1 MNVSIIDI
9 VSLVGLFAVAL
20 GLTVTWIRNGKSQA
34 ARDGILEQ
42 RMKGVE
48 DKLADENNGLSAIK
62 KSVDDQRF
70 FCAGTVGSFKE
81 RLKDLEEKK

>member
-62 KSVDDQRF
+62 NSVDGQRF
-70 FCAGTVGSFKE
+70 FFAGTVGSFKD

>member
-1 MNVSIIDI
+1 MNVSLIDI

-34 ARDGILEQ
+34 VRDGILEQ

-48 DKLADENNGLSAIK
+48 DKLSDENNGLSAIK
-62 KSVDDQRF
+62 KSVDDQRVK
-70 FCAGTVGSFKE
+70 CAGTVGSFQE
-81 RLKDLEEKK
+81 RLKDLEEK